1 MSETGKGYDFLSLM
15 SDVFNPEEAG
25 DLEAVIEFE
34 FTDLEETHHLT
45 IKNKECELKK
55 GPSEDFTAKII
66 TTYDNW
72 EKISNGEIDGVEA
85 MLEGL
90 YKIEGDFELVKRLD
104 DLFPSDEGGG
114 EENEKEEWGEDSV
127 LVGMGAMTFSFI
139 PWIFSWVFVESN
151 YFLGILVPLLV
162 SLGFACSKKFKDF
175 ELTYFEKANL
185 FYFVILNIVSIF
197 YLGFL
202 QNFGIQINYIS
213 IALIWG
219 LSILVKALTID
230 YSKYDYPPSITEN
243 KIYVRTNNIIT
254 LVWTCIF
261 LFMGTG
267 ITILEIYELLIFS
280 PALYVL
286 VIGGLKF
293 TDYFSEKYPEYIAK
307 GRKKSILK
315 PWSKNK

>member
-15 SDVFNPEEAG
+15 SDVFDPEEAG

-45 IKNKECELKK
+45 IEDKECELKK

-66 TTYDNW
+66 TTYENW
-72 EKISNGEIDGVEA
+72 EKISNGEIDGPEA

-104 DLFPSDEGGG
+104 DLFPSGEGGG
-114 EENEKEEWGEDSV
+114 EEKEVEWDGDSV
-127 LVGMGAMTFSFI
+127 LVGRGAMTFSFI
-139 PWIFSWVFVESN
+139 PWILSWIFVESN
-151 YFLGILVPLLV
+151 YFLGILAPLLF
-162 SLGFACSKKFKDF
+162 SIIFASIKKIKDF
-175 ELTYFEKANL
+175 DLTYFESANL
-185 FYFVILNIVSIF
+185 FYFIILNIGSIF

-219 LSILVKALTID
+219 LSIFVRALTID
-230 YSKYDYPPSITEN
+230 YSKYNYPTNITEN
-243 KIYVRTNNIIT
+243 KIFIRTNNILT

-261 LFMGTG
+261 LLMGSG
-267 ITILEIYELLIFS
+267 ITILETYGLLIFS

-286 VIGGLKF
+286 IVGGLMF
-293 TDYFSEKYPEYIAK
+293 TNYFSEKYPEYIAK

-315 PWSKNK
+315 PWNKNE